1 MQCPCV
7 TPLAACQQG
16 SVGRGLRGVGAR
28 GCAVSARTCSPPPPR
43 FLQTQSY
50 LPDAHDHGVAPGP
63 HGHAL
68 RLNLQF
74 HDPLPAVERREP
86 LFQAAGEEGGADTQ
100 NHCDS
105 GHGRQPC
112 RIIYRRS
119 LCSNTGWVKTDPG
132 PWEREMR
139 GPTGAGT
146 RGGRWRE
153 EGKGALR
160 VPTHPGRGRL
170 QHHPAW
176 PSVCMC
182 VARPWHPQVQ
192 AGLALAPP
200 SHGHNQFSP
209 QGNLKKNSILLK
221 GEDCAVFTFG

>member
-86 LFQAAGEEGGADTQ
+86 LFQAEPL
-100 NHCDS
+100 
-105 GHGRQPC
+105 R
-112 RIIYRRS
+112 
-119 LCSNTGWVKTDPG
+119 LG
-132 PWEREMR
+132 PWKATLPHYLQKEPLLKHGMGEDGPGTLGERDE
-139 GPTGAGT
+139 GSN
-146 RGGRWRE
+146 GGWDEGRE
-153 EGKGALR
+153 VA
-160 VPTHPGRGRL
+160 RGREGSPSRP
-170 QHHPAW
+170 HASGTGPPPA
-176 PSVCMC
+176 PSCLAVCLH
-182 VARPWHPQVQ
+182 VRGQTLASPGTGRTGSGSTLPRTQPVFS
-192 AGLALAPP
+192 AGK
-200 SHGHNQFSP
+200 F
-209 QGNLKKNSILLK
+209 KKKFNTFK
-221 GEDCAVFTFG
+221 G